1 MSYYYSNPGGFSIS
15 KTVLPSITSS
25 ICQSAGLNSGGV
37 VRENAVVS
45 TSSTAVLPFMQETK
59 TTTITTTQTIQKTF
73 STISEL
79 SFNRGTILFQNYI
92 FGPTYHSTTHSHGA
106 NLANYLVGWNIEPDI
121 GLNSSNVLLTV
132 NKTETVGQSE
142 EFIITFT
149 VKQDQVNPPIFTNP
163 LPTIYFIYSEIH
175 NPIRSSEILVPTL
188 KSQTITQDLPTT
200 STSTIPLHTS
210 SFQQEVDNNPKLILL
225 K

>member
-45 TSSTAVLPFMQETK
+45 TTSTAVLPFMQETI
-59 TTTITTTQTIQKTF
+59 TTTITTTKTIQQLLSSISGLSLGGLLFDNNVTN
-73 STISEL
+73 TI
-79 SFNRGTILFQNYI
+79 FNQ
-92 FGPTYHSTTHSHGA
+92 TYHSTQHNIND
-106 NLANYLVGWNIEPDI
+106 NLAQYLLGWSIEPVID
-121 GLNSSNVLLTV
+121 GLNTSLIVKRKDIISDLFTI
-132 NKTETVGQSE
+132 
-142 EFIITFT
+142 EFI
-149 VKQDQVNPPIFTNP
+149 VNSSPIFTNP
-163 LPTIYFIYSEIH
+163 PPPIYFKINSIKLQGGSVTDSYPLTPTI
-175 NPIRSSEILVPTL
+175 N
-188 KSQTITQDLPTT
+188 SQTISLESSTT

>member
-45 TSSTAVLPFMQETK
+45 TTSTAVLPFMQET
-59 TTTITTTQTIQKTF
+59 ITTTTTRVTTNRVPV
-73 STISEL
+73 SGSVDSV
-79 SFNRGTILFQNYI
+79 SFNDYNNYFYDI
-92 FGPTYHSTTHSHGA
+92 PTYRILDSKGGSGLVISINYTQYPGNPSADYYIINSFDIINRGSGYTSAPVVNIYGASGDPSYPLITTIKI
-106 NLANYLVGWNIEPDI
+106 NNYRD
-121 GLNSSNVLLTV
+121 
-132 NKTETVGQSE
+132 
-142 EFIITFT
+142 
-149 VKQDQVNPPIFTNP
+149 D
-163 LPTIYFIYSEIH
+163 
-175 NPIRSSEILVPTL
+175 
-188 KSQTITQDLPTT
+188 TITTT
-200 STSTIPLHTS
+200 STSTTPLHTS